1 MEKQKLELTTE
12 LVSMSGLFCT
22 YHGYASSEYILHEDM
37 IEQDF
42 EEGETDIHPDYYWM
56 YFDNK
61 KYLERINERVH
72 EFMDEFLSDLLKD
85 LFDIEIEYFAEG
97 YNTPQFYNFRGDR
110 HDFDIVADTFQP
122 VLDYC
127 LQHEDFEEF
136 LKDRY
141 SSRDGFISFTS
152 NNVEELML
160 DIKADQ
166 MTAWGA
172 VFSFVISKEV
182 DRDSLVSQVI
192 EVLGQDLFYTEF
204 VDYKPLEDFLE
215 ELQSSRLDLMIVESD
230 WQKALFEREIG
241 NLGLVKEMSYTMYKN
256 HSVGEITDVLLEK
269 LGMDADDHKRSIIES
284 SVKSVFNEI
293 ESHNLKLEL

>member
-22 YHGYASSEYILHEDM
+22 YHGYANSEYTLHEDM

-42 EEGETDIHPDYYWM
+42 EEGVTDIHPDYYWM
-56 YFDNK
+56 HFDNK
-61 KYLERINERVH
+61 KYLEKINERTH
-72 EFMDEFLSDLLKD
+72 EFMDEFLYDLLKD

-160 DIKADQ
+160 DVEAGQ

-182 DRDSLVSQVI
+182 DRDSLVYQVS
-192 EVLGQDLFYTEF
+192 EVLGQDLLYTEF

-215 ELQSSRLDLMIVESD
+215 ELHSSRLDLMIVEND

-269 LGMDADDHKRSIIES
+269 LGMDADDHKRTIIES